1 MRHINKTLLALMII
15 SLLLTLPACWDRREV
30 ERLGIIMTI
39 GIESAPGGKVRVILQ
54 NINPAA
60 LGKGG
65 GGGGPM
71 AGGSGRKPYR
81 NRLGEGDTIFD
92 AIRELSR
99 ETPRQ
104 LFFAHNQVII
114 VSEELA
120 RERGLRE
127 ITDFFERHPQI
138 RRTTWLLVGKGQ
150 LSTLMD
156 EPGSLEVNP
165 AQQVVGIIDERDLT
179 SSYAVQKL
187 GDFLEMMESEGSQPY
202 TAVLTREINKA
213 SPEEHKDRLAEGHIA
228 EPHQNVQINGTA
240 LFRRDKMVGWL
251 NSRESRGLLW
261 VRGKVKGGVI
271 DIPDPDQK
279 GRIIT
284 LEIIKSK
291 TKLTPEIKDGQII
304 MAVEIA
310 VESNLG
316 EATGELDVEKPK
328 TIEKLEELQAR
339 AIQEEIGS
347 ALARAQEEYGVDVFG
362 FGEALHRKYPRQW
375 KEMKNRWSELYPEV
389 QVQVGV
395 KAKIRRT
402 GLITKPTE
410 PKQR

>member
-1 MRHINKTLLALMII
+1 MRHINKTLLVLMII

-30 ERLGIIMTI
+30 ERLGMVMSI
-39 GIESAPGGKVRVILQ
+39 GIEPAPGGKVRVILQ

-60 LGKGG
+60 LGRGG
-65 GGGGPM
+65 GGVGLM
-71 AGGSGRKPYR
+71 AGRSGSKPYR
-81 NRLGEGDTIFD
+81 NRLGEGNTIFD

-99 ETPRQ
+99 ETPRE

-120 RERGLRE
+120 KERGLRE

-150 LSTLMD
+150 LSALMD
-156 EPGSLEVNP
+156 EPGRLEENP
-165 AQQVVGIIDERDLT
+165 SQRVVGIIDERDLT

-202 TAVLTREINKA
+202 TAVLERKINKA
-213 SPEEHKDRLAEGHIA
+213 SPEEHKNRLAEGHIA
-228 EPHQNVQINGTA
+228 EPHQNVQISGTA

-251 NSRESRGLLW
+251 NSKESRGLLW
-261 VRGKVKGGVI
+261 VRGKVRGGVI
-271 DIPDPDQK
+271 DIPNPDQK
-279 GRIIT
+279 GQLIT

-291 TKLTPEIKDGQII
+291 TKLKPEIKDGQII

-316 EATGELDVEKPK
+316 ETTGELDVVKPE

-339 AIQEEIGS
+339 AIQGEIES
-347 ALARAQEEYGVDVFG
+347 TLARAQEEYGVDVFG
-362 FGEALHRKYPRQW
+362 FGEALHRKYPGQW
-375 KEMKNRWSELYPEV
+375 KEMKSRWSELYPEV

>member
-1 MRHINKTLLALMII
+1 MII
-15 SLLLTLPACWDRREV
+15 SLLCTLPSCWDRREV
-30 ERLGIIMTI
+30 ERLGIVMTV
-39 GIESAPGGKVRVILQ
+39 GIESAPGGKVRVIVQ
-54 NINPAA
+54 NINPGAI
-60 LGKGG
+60 GKGG
-65 GGGGPM
+65 GGGGLM
-71 AGGSGRKPYR
+71 GGGGAGGKPYR
-81 NRLGEGDTIFD
+81 NRLGEGNTIFD

-114 VSEELA
+114 ISEEMA

-138 RRTTWLLVGKGQ
+138 RRTTWLLVGKGP
-150 LSTLMD
+150 LSALMD
-156 EPGSLEVNP
+156 EPGRLEDNP
-165 AQQVVGIIDERDLT
+165 AQRVVGIINERDLT
-179 SSYAVQKL
+179 SQYAVQKL

-202 TAVLTREINKA
+202 TAVLERKINKA
-213 SPEEHKDRLAEGHIA
+213 APEEHKNRLAEGHIA
-228 EPHQNVQINGTA
+228 EPHQNVQIDGTA
-240 LFRRDKMVGWL
+240 IFRRDKMVGWL

-261 VRGKVKGGVI
+261 IRGKVRGGVI
-271 DIPDPDQK
+271 DVPNPDQK
-279 GRIIT
+279 GQIIV

-291 TKLTPEIKDGQII
+291 TKLKPEIKDGQII
-304 MAVEIA
+304 LTADIA

-316 EATGELDVEKPK
+316 ETTGELDIVKPE
-328 TIEKLEELQAR
+328 TVTRLEELQAR
-339 AIQEEIGS
+339 AIQGEIES

-375 KEMKNRWSELYPEV
+375 KEMKSRWSELFPEV